1 MKPKYGENLYHM
13 DTESLYFAWDIYSDI
28 GKDDETGFET
38 SNYEFDRQLL
48 KGKNKKG
55 IGLIKDKLGRKIMID
70 FALLRPKRY
79 SYWAD
84 ENDEGEKAKGTKK
97 RCQKKLNLWFISK

>member
-1 MKPKYGENLYHM
+1 
-13 DTESLYFAWDIYSDI
+13 
-28 GKDDETGFET
+28 
-38 SNYEFDRQLL
+38 
-48 KGKNKKG
+48 
-55 IGLIKDKLGRKIMID
+55 MID